1 MVSRMF
7 GTFQPLPEDQEIV
20 YGLVDQP
27 QSYSVMYLE
36 VGRIQYNSFLFY
48 YINARDEH
56 FSRFFPPHYC
66 ARCVQTFYF
75 VKLYKKFKS
84 MDGWKNKL
92 YSLIKGPGW
101 TPGSPWTGNPD
112 NIPDVSLIIL
122 FNFNKYVHAELHTI
136 CACVT
141 D

>member
-1 MVSRMF
+1 MWFYIYNVLYNSSYNYIHRRSLTSRMF

-36 VGRIQYNSFLFY
+36 VGRTQPFSSLLHYTTQEMIIFHAYFF
-48 YINARDEH
+48 AR
-56 FSRFFPPHYC
+56 F
-66 ARCVQTFYF
+66 VQTFYF

-101 TPGSPWTGNPD
+101 TPGSRWTGNPD
-112 NIPDVSLIIL
+112 NIPDVSFLRI
-122 FNFNKYVHAELHTI
+122 K
-136 CACVT
+136 
-141 D
+141 